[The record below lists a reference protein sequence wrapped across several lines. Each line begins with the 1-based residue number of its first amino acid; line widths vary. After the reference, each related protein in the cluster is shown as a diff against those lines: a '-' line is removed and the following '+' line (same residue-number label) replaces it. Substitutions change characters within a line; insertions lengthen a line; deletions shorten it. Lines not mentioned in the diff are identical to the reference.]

1 MLLHASALSIIFIYY
16 KRWYPT
22 PTPAPTPSPAPT
34 PTWRSTHFPAR
45 SRKISGKNC
54 VADDEEEAEAEENSA
69 KSAWQKQSVL
79 LLLPSLSFC
88 PVARTSQSCLPA
100 ANFSQRQAQQGGG
113 GKRAWHAFINI
124 YDSIKVCIRHSGG
137 RAAAAATPAAESL
150 SPALVVLVVLC
161 VCTCMCVCLFVLC
174 FMQLVSCSIKLSH
187 EANASTKSHSKG
199 KNCSTGSKSRE
210 KCLKIA
216 LRSHAS
222 DHWVQW
228 VN

>member
-1 MLLHASALSIIFIYY
+1 MIPNANASTNSVSNSISNSYVALNAFSSALAQNKWQKLCS
-16 KRWYPT
+16 R
-22 PTPAPTPSPAPT
+22 
-34 PTWRSTHFPAR
+34 RRR
-45 SRKISGKNC
+45 SRSRSRRKLGKIS
-54 VADDEEEAEAEENSA
+54 VAKTKRAPPP
-69 KSAWQKQSVL
+69 L
-79 LLLPSLSFC
+79 SLSFC

-113 GKRAWHAFINI
+113 EKRAWHAFINI

-161 VCTCMCVCLFVLC
+161 VCVRVCVCVCLFVLC

-187 EANASTKSHSKG
+187 EANATTKSHSKG
-199 KNCSTGSKSRE
+199 KNCSTGSMSRE

-216 LRSHAS
+216 LRSHAA
-222 DHWVQW
+222 DH
-228 VN
+228 